1 MKKNIKFECD
11 VCGQKQVVE
20 VSVLHDGGTLQ
31 IMIDRFFIMD
41 VDFRNGDW
49 VMLCN
54 NTSWLTTDEL
64 VIILDE
70 LGYEEQKNLESGRIS
85 RFLITTYF

>member
-20 VSVLHDGGTLQ
+20 VSVLHGGGTLQ
-31 IMIDRFFIMD
+31 IMIDRLFIMD
-41 VDFRNGDW
+41 VDFRNGNW

-70 LGYEEQKNLESGRIS
+70 LGYEE
-85 RFLITTYF
+85 

>member
-1 MKKNIKFECD
+1 MKKNIMFECD

-20 VSVLHDGGTLQ
+20 VSVLHGGGNLK

-41 VDFRNGDW
+41 VDFRNGKW

-54 NTSWLTTDEL
+54 NTSWLTTHEL

-70 LGYEEQKNLESGRIS
+70 LGYEK
-85 RFLITTYF
+85 

>member
-20 VSVLHDGGTLQ
+20 VSVLHSGGTLQ

-41 VDFRNGDW
+41 VDFRNGKW

-70 LGYEEQKNLESGRIS
+70 LGYEE
-85 RFLITTYF
+85 